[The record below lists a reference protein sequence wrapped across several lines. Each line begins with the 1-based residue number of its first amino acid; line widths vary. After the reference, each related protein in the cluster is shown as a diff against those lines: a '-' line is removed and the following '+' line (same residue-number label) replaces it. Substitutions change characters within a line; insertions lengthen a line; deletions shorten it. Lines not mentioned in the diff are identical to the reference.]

1 MDILDRISDILVK
14 QGKKQKELTAFL
26 GVKESAYSEWR
37 KGKSLSYKS
46 KYINRI
52 AEYLNVSPE
61 YLLGKSDD
69 VGTSA
74 AGDTDET
81 TKNIIDI
88 CGKLSA
94 VDKAKLLVYA
104 DSLLTGK

>member
-1 MDILDRISDILVK
+1 MDTLDRISDILVK
-14 QGKKQKELTAFL
+14 QGKKQKDLTAFL

-52 AEYLNVSPE
+52 AEYLNVTPD
-61 YLLGKSDD
+61 YLLGKSD
-69 VGTSA
+69 SPEA
-74 AGDTDET
+74 DTDET
-81 TKNIIDI
+81 MKNIIDI

-104 DSLLTGK
+104 DGLLNK

>member
-61 YLLGKSDD
+61 YLLGHSDD
-69 VGTSA
+69 VGTFA
-74 AGDTDET
+74 AGDVNAAELL
-81 TKNIIDI
+81 NIYN
-88 CGKLSA
+88 KLSA
-94 VDKAKLLVYA
+94 VDRAKLLVYA
-104 DSLLTGK
+104 DSLLSGK